1 MITLRVDEEKCPM
14 YQNNACINYMK
25 NKKINLKK
33 KASQTVLFFSS
44 RGLQVEYLANTLPR
58 LEEFI
63 LL

>member
-1 MITLRVDEEKCPM
+1 M

-25 NKKINLKK
+25 NKNINLKK